1 VIADLARLAWTFLW
15 LSIICV
21 GGGLGVV
28 PELQRQVVDRFHW
41 LSAREF
47 LDGYA
52 LSQLTPGPTML
63 VVVFVGY
70 GAHGVIGGLV
80 ALVAMFL
87 PVSVFAAVIAG
98 HWVSLRQRPWAIVV
112 ERALLP
118 VGIGLMTAG
127 VYTLARSGI
136 RDVPAAAIA
145 VVAGLVLWTGRVP
158 AMLVVL
164 AAGGVGWLAAL

>member
-1 VIADLARLAWTFLW
+1 M
-15 LSIICV
+15 
-21 GGGLGVV
+21 
-28 PELQRQVVDRFHW
+28 QRQVVDRFHW
-41 LSAREF
+41 VTAREF

-52 LSQLTPGPTML
+52 LSQLTPGPSML

-80 ALVAMFL
+80 ALAAMFL
-87 PVSVFAAVIAG
+87 PASVFAALIAR
-98 HWVSLRQRPWAIVV
+98 HWVSLRHRSWAIVV

-136 RDVPAAAIA
+136 RDVPAGAIA
-145 VVAGLVLWTGRVP
+145 VVAGLVLWTAVCPPCSWCWRP
-158 AMLVVL
+158 ARS
-164 AAGGVGWLAAL
+164 AGSPRCDRMPGQSTV